1 MLPMADDAT
10 RWLTPK
16 EQQIWR
22 DWLRVTER
30 ITSYLDAQLR
40 DFDLDLSQYEILV
53 ILSETPVQRLRMS
66 ELAAQ
71 ARQSRSRLTH
81 TVARME
87 KKGLIHRETAEDDG
101 RGVLASLT
109 STGHDLLVAAAPP
122 HVDAV
127 RHIFVDAVDPG
138 DFTALGRALASV
150 LAVAH

>member
-1 MLPMADDAT
+1 MGDETT
-10 RWLTPK
+10 RWLTAS
-16 EQQIWR
+16 EQQTWR

-30 ITSYLDAQLR
+30 IASHLDAQLR

-53 ILSETPVQRLRMS
+53 NLSEVPGHRMRMS
-66 ELAAQ
+66 ELANQ

-87 KKGLIHRETAEDDG
+87 KKGLIARETYEGDG

-109 STGHDLLVAAAPP
+109 RAGYDLLVQAAPP

-127 RHIFVDAVDPG
+127 RHIFVDAVDAE
-138 DFTALGRALASV
+138 DFAALGRALASV